1 MSHATD
7 DEAMAAAREAAV
19 GKEGAGVA
27 EAGPHDRRRR
37 GQHLQVVKGRLKG
50 RVFRVCV
57 RDGCGFVSVCSCLW
71 VVCVCVV
78 CVWVRVFRLCVCV
91 CVSIF

>member
-1 MSHATD
+1 
-7 DEAMAAAREAAV
+7 MAAAREAAV
-19 GKEGAGVA
+19 GKEGAGIA

-57 RDGCGFVSVCSCLW
+57 RDGCGFVSVCSCLC
-71 VVCVCVV
+71 VVCVCVCRV
-78 CVWVRVFRLCVCV
+78 CVGARVSFVCVCV